1 LQEASRVAVLYDLD
15 GKECGAIELPRVFS
29 YEVREDVI
37 KRAYLSA
44 LTARIQPQGRDP
56 LAGKR
61 TTAESWGVGYG
72 IARVPRV
79 KGERYP
85 RAASAAFVTMA
96 VGGRRAH
103 APTVE
108 KRIRERINEKE
119 RKLAI
124 KSAIAATAIREIV
137 EKRGHILPS
146 NISLP
151 IVVRKEVEEIE
162 TTKQAKMFL
171 IKLGLWDD
179 VERVR
184 RRIKIR
190 AGKGKMRGRRYKEG
204 KSLLVVFSG
213 KCKAVKAFR
222 NLPGVTVAYVGN
234 LSVLHLA
241 PGGVPGRLTLWSESA
256 IRMLVERETC
266 NEQ

>member
-1 LQEASRVAVLYDLD
+1 VQGLVRVATVYDLEGREA
-15 GKECGAIELPRVFS
+15 GKIELPEVFS

-37 KRAYLSA
+37 KRAYLAA

-56 LAGKR
+56 MAGKR
-61 TTAESWGVGYG
+61 TTAKSWGVGYG

-79 KGERYP
+79 KGERHP
-85 RAASAAFVTMA
+85 RATSAAFVTMA

-108 KRIRERINEKE
+108 KRMRERINKKE
-119 RKLAI
+119 RRLAI
-124 KSAIAATAIREIV
+124 KSAIAATAIRELV
-137 EKRGHILPS
+137 ERRGHVLPPK
-146 NISLP
+146 ISLP
-151 IVVRKEVEEIE
+151 IIVKAEVEEIE
-162 TTKQAKMFL
+162 TAKQAKEFL
-171 IKLGLWDD
+171 TKMGLWSD

-204 KSLLVVFSG
+204 KSLLVVFSR

-222 NLPGVTVAYVGN
+222 NLPGVTVAYVKN

-241 PGGVPGRLTLWSESA
+241 PGGVPGRLTLWSEGA
-256 IRMLVERETC
+256 LKMLAERGCER
-266 NEQ
+266 

>member
-1 LQEASRVAVLYDLD
+1 MKDSIKKASIYDLE
-15 GKECGAIELPRVFS
+15 GNEVSKIELPKVFS

-56 LAGKR
+56 MAGKR

-108 KRIRERINEKE
+108 KIIRERINKKE
-119 RKLAI
+119 RRLAI
-124 KSAIAATAIREIV
+124 RSAIAATANRELIV
-137 EKRGHILPS
+137 KRGHIVPQKL
-146 NISLP
+146 SLP
-151 IVVRKEVEEIE
+151 VIVKKDIEDIE
-162 TTKQAKMFL
+162 TTKQAKEVLM
-171 IKLGLWDD
+171 KLGLWDD
-179 VERVR
+179 IMRVYK
-184 RRIKIR
+184 RIKIR

-204 KSLLVVFSG
+204 KSLLVVLSG
-213 KCKAVKAFR
+213 KCKALKAFR
-222 NLPGVTVAYVGN
+222 NLPGVTVAYVNN
-234 LSVLHLA
+234 LSVIHLA
-241 PGGVPGRLTLWSESA
+241 PGGVPGRLTLWSEEA
-256 IRMLVERETC
+256 IKMLANMEA
-266 NEQ
+266 

>member
-1 LQEASRVAVLYDLD
+1 MQGPVKVATVYDLEGREA
-15 GKECGAIELPRVFS
+15 GKIELPEVFG

-37 KRAYLSA
+37 KRAYLAA

-56 LAGKR
+56 MAGKR
-61 TTAESWGVGYG
+61 TSAESWGVGYG

-79 KGERYP
+79 KGGRYP

-108 KRIRERINEKE
+108 KKIRERINKKEK
-119 RKLAI
+119 RLAI
-124 KSAIAATAIREIV
+124 KSAIAATAIRELV
-137 EKRGHILPS
+137 EKRGHILPPE
-146 NISLP
+146 ISLP
-151 IVVRKEVEEIE
+151 IVVKAEIE
-162 TTKQAKMFL
+162 GIETVKQAKEFL
-171 IKLGLWDD
+171 AKMGLWSD

-184 RRIKIR
+184 KRTKIR

-213 KCKAVKAFR
+213 KCEAVKAFR
-222 NLPGVTVAYVGN
+222 NLPGVTVAYVKN

-241 PGGVPGRLTLWSESA
+241 PGGVPGRLTLWSEGA
-256 IRMLVERETC
+256 IEALAEMVCEK
-266 NEQ
+266 

>member
-1 LQEASRVAVLYDLD
+1 MQGSVKVATVYDLEGREA
-15 GKECGAIELPRVFS
+15 GKIELPEVFS

-37 KRAYLSA
+37 KRAYLAA

-56 LAGKR
+56 MAGKR

-79 KGERYP
+79 KGERHP
-85 RAASAAFVTMA
+85 RSTSAAFVTMA

-108 KRIRERINEKE
+108 KRIRERINKKE
-119 RKLAI
+119 RRLAI
-124 KSAIAATAIREIV
+124 KSAIAATAIKELV
-137 EKRGHILPS
+137 ERRGHVLPPK
-146 NISLP
+146 ISLP
-151 IVVRKEVEEIE
+151 VIVKAEIEEIE
-162 TTKQAKMFL
+162 TTKQAKEFL
-171 IKLGLWDD
+171 AKMGLWSD

-184 RRIKIR
+184 KKIKIR

-204 KSLLVVFSG
+204 KSLLIVFSG

-222 NLPGVTVAYVGN
+222 NLPGVTVAYVKN

-241 PGGVPGRLTLWSESA
+241 PGGVPGRLTLWSEIA
-256 IRMLVERETC
+256 IKMLAERGC
-266 NEQ
+266 GK

>member
-1 LQEASRVAVLYDLD
+1 VQGPVKMVTVYDLEGRET
-15 GKECGAIELPRVFS
+15 GKVELPEVFS

-37 KRAYLSA
+37 KRAYLAA
-44 LTARIQPQGRDP
+44 LTARIQPQGRNP
-56 LAGKR
+56 MAGKR

-79 KGERYP
+79 KGERHP

-108 KRIRERINEKE
+108 KRIRERINKKE
-119 RKLAI
+119 RRLAI
-124 KSAIAATAIREIV
+124 KSAIAATAVRELV
-137 EKRGHILPS
+137 EKRGHVLPLG
-146 NISLP
+146 ISLP
-151 IVVRKEVEEIE
+151 IVVRAEIEEIE
-162 TTKQAKMFL
+162 TTKQAREFL
-171 IKLGLWDD
+171 AKIGLWSD
-179 VERVR
+179 VERVSKR
-184 RRIKIR
+184 VKIR

-222 NLPGVTVAYVGN
+222 NLPGVTVAYVKN

-241 PGGVPGRLTLWSESA
+241 PGGVPGRLTVWSEGA
-256 IRMLVERETC
+256 IKALAEMRNGV
-266 NEQ
+266 

>member
-1 LQEASRVAVLYDLD
+1 MQGPVKVATVYDLEGREA
-15 GKECGAIELPRVFS
+15 GKIELPEVFG

-37 KRAYLSA
+37 KRAYLAA

-56 LAGKR
+56 MAGKR
-61 TTAESWGVGYG
+61 TSAESWGVGYG

-85 RAASAAFVTMA
+85 RAARAAFVTMA

-108 KRIRERINEKE
+108 KKIHERINKKEK
-119 RKLAI
+119 RLAI
-124 KSAIAATAIREIV
+124 KSAIAATAIRELV
-137 EKRGHILPS
+137 EKRGHILPPE
-146 NISLP
+146 ISLP
-151 IVVRKEVEEIE
+151 IVVKAEIEGIE
-162 TTKQAKMFL
+162 TTKQAKEFL
-171 IKLGLWDD
+171 AKMGLWSD

-184 RRIKIR
+184 KRIKIR

-222 NLPGVTVAYVGN
+222 NLPGVTVAYVKN

-241 PGGVPGRLTLWSESA
+241 PGGVPGRLTLWSEGA
-256 IRMLVERETC
+256 IKALAEMGV
-266 NEQ
+266 

>member
-1 LQEASRVAVLYDLD
+1 VQGPVKVATVYDLEGREV
-15 GKECGAIELPRVFS
+15 GKVELPEVFS

-37 KRAYLSA
+37 KRAYLAA

-56 LAGKR
+56 MAGKR

-79 KGERYP
+79 RGERHP

-103 APTVE
+103 APAVE
-108 KRIRERINEKE
+108 KRIREKINKKE
-119 RKLAI
+119 RRLAI
-124 KSAIAATAIREIV
+124 RSAIAATAIRELV
-137 EKRGHILPS
+137 EKRGHILPPK
-146 NISLP
+146 ISLP
-151 IVVRKEVEEIE
+151 IVVKAEFEEIE
-162 TTKQAKMFL
+162 TTKQAKEFL
-171 IKLGLWDD
+171 TSMGLWSD

-184 RRIKIR
+184 KRIKIR
-190 AGKGKMRGRRYKEG
+190 AGKGKMRGRRYKGG

-213 KCKAVKAFR
+213 KCKAAKAFR
-222 NLPGVTVAYVGN
+222 NLPGVTVAYVKN

-241 PGGVPGRLTLWSESA
+241 PGGIPGRLTLWSESA
-256 IRMLVERETC
+256 IKTLAEMEV
-266 NEQ
+266 

>member
-1 LQEASRVAVLYDLD
+1 MQEVVKVATVYDLEGREV
-15 GKECGAIELPRVFS
+15 GKIELPEVFNC
-29 YEVREDVI
+29 EIREDVI
-37 KRAYLSA
+37 RRAYLAA

-79 KGERYP
+79 KGERHP

-108 KRIRERINEKE
+108 KRVREKINKKE
-119 RKLAI
+119 RRLAI
-124 KSAIAATAIREIV
+124 KSAIAATAIRELV
-137 EKRGHILPS
+137 EKRSHVLPPK
-146 NISLP
+146 ISLP
-151 IVVRKEVEEIE
+151 IVVKAEVENIE
-162 TTKQAKMFL
+162 TTKQAKEFL
-171 IKLGLWDD
+171 VKMGLWSD
-179 VERVR
+179 VERVHR
-184 RRIKIR
+184 SIKIR

-204 KSLLVVFSG
+204 KSLLVVFSR
-213 KCKAVKAFR
+213 KCKATKAFR
-222 NLPGVTVAYVGN
+222 NLPGVSVAYVKN

-241 PGGVPGRLTLWSESA
+241 PGGVPGRLTIWSESA
-256 IRMLVERETC
+256 IKALAEMR
-266 NEQ
+266 